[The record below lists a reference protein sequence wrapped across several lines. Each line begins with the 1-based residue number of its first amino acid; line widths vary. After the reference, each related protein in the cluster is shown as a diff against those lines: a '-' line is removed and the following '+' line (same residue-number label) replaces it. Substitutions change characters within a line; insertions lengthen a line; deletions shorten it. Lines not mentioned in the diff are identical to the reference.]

1 MTSLEPSDST
11 NLSSFS
17 YFFSLSMKTV
27 MRMTKTAKLTGG
39 ISFLYHAACTSYKTG
54 SGKTCKLIRQ
64 LLTCK
69 NHLRSARHNEGQGG
83 PEEARTLPWYKTAN
97 PWA

>member
-17 YFFSLSMKTV
+17 YFSLSIKTV
-27 MRMTKTAKLTGG
+27 TRMTKTAKLTGG
-39 ISFLYHAACTSYKTG
+39 ISSLYHAACTSHKTG
-54 SGKTCKLIRQ
+54 SGKICRLIGQ
-64 LLTCK
+64 LLTRK
-69 NHLRSARHNEGQGG
+69 NHLKSAHHNEVQGG
-83 PEEARTLPWYKTAN
+83 PEEAGALPWYKTAN

>member
-17 YFFSLSMKTV
+17 YSFSLSMKTV

-39 ISFLYHAACTSYKTG
+39 ISFLYHAACISYKTG
-54 SGKTCKLIRQ
+54 RGKTCKLTGQ
-64 LLTCK
+64 LLTRK
-69 NHLRSARHNEGQGG
+69 NHLRSARHNEVQG
-83 PEEARTLPWYKTAN
+83 ARGGRDLTLV
-97 PWA
+97 